1 MKKLRSTIITV
12 LLLALLLLQPVAAG
26 AASASDAKQAWYEA
40 KQESFEAQEAYRNAR
55 TRWAGDK
62 NPENNQE
69 VIDTGKEA
77 LNAALDE
84 SEAWLLWK
92 DLEAEENPEIPE
104 ELKQSIHEDVAVN
117 LEKIEELRGE
127 VEGVQTRVQLGATYL
142 KMVGKYFE
150 LMSDV
155 ARNTGSMWVHVAN
168 TRVDTIEEYEATL
181 REAAEGMENNED
193 IIAKLDMVKSDLR
206 NARANIDSAE
216 AEYAQVRLP
225 GTPLIK
231 FSNGNNY
238 LRIARNNMLS
248 AHRYLNEAYTLMVSK
263 AA

>member
-1 MKKLRSTIITV
+1 MKKLRSKVIAV
-12 LLLALLLLQPVAAG
+12 LLLALLLLQPAAAG
-26 AASASDAKQAWYEA
+26 AASASEAKQAWYEA
-40 KQESFEAQEAYRNAR
+40 KQESLEAQEAYRNAR
-55 TRWAGDK
+55 ARWAGDK
-62 NPENNQE
+62 TPENNQE

-84 SEAWLLWK
+84 AEAWLVWK

-104 ELKQSIHEDVAVN
+104 ELKQSIHEDVAAN

-127 VEGVQTRVQLGATYL
+127 VEGVQTRMQLGATYL

-155 ARNTGSMWVHVAN
+155 ARNTGSMWVHIAN
-168 TRVDTIEEYEATL
+168 TRADTIEEYEAAL
-181 REAAEGMENNED
+181 REAAEGMEDNED
-193 IIAKLDMVKSDLR
+193 ILAKLDLAKSELES
-206 NARANIDSAE
+206 ARANIESAE

-231 FSNGNNY
+231 FSNGNNH

-248 AHRYLNEAYTLMVSK
+248 AHRYLNEAYTLMASRTE
-263 AA
+263 